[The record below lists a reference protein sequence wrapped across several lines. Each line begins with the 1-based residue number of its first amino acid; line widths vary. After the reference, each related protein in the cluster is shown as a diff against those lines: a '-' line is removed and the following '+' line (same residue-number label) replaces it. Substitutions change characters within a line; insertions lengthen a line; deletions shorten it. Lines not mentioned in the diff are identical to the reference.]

1 MPQET
6 EDTRV
11 TIPVVVE
18 TAAVHKRNKV
28 TGTVHL
34 QTVVHEDEVVVDE
47 PLFAEEV
54 SIERVPVDR
63 WVDAAILVRQEGDT
77 TIVPVL
83 EEVVVVEKR
92 LKLIEEVRI
101 TRRHVT
107 RHAPQRV
114 TLRRQEAIVD
124 RLPPPAAD
132 EADRSAVRDAP
143 GQAGQD

>member
-1 MPQET
+1 MPQKA

-11 TIPVVVE
+11 TIPTVVE
-18 TAAVHKRNKV
+18 TPTVHKRNKV

-34 QTVVHEDEVVVDE
+34 HTVVHEDEVVVDE
-47 PLFAEEV
+47 PLRAEEV
-54 SIERVPVDR
+54 SIERVAVDR
-63 WVDAAILVRQEGDT
+63 WVDAAIPVRQEGDT

-83 EEVVVVEKR
+83 EEVAVIEKR
-92 LKLIEEVRI
+92 LKLMEEVRI

-107 RHAPQRV
+107 HHAPQRV

-132 EADRSAVRDAP
+132 ETDRSAVRDAL

>member
-1 MPQET
+1 MPKET
-6 EDTRV
+6 ENSQVTVPVVEETAVVGKRKRV
-11 TIPVVVE
+11 TD
-18 TAAVHKRNKV
+18 
-28 TGTVHL
+28 TVRL
-34 QTVVHEDEVVVDE
+34 RTVVHEDEVIVDE
-47 PLFAEEV
+47 PLLAEEISV
-54 SIERVPVDR
+54 ERVPVDR
-63 WVDAAILVRQEGDT
+63 WIDTPLTIRQEGDT
-77 TIVPVL
+77 TIIPVF

-132 EADRSAVRDAP
+132 EADRSAVRDAT

>member
-1 MPQET
+1 MPQEI

-11 TIPVVVE
+11 TIPVVME
-18 TAAVHKRNKV
+18 TAAVHKRNTV

-34 QTVVHEDEVVVDE
+34 HTVVHEDEVVVDE

-54 SIERVPVDR
+54 SIERVAVDR
-63 WVDAAILVRQEGDT
+63 WVDAAIPVRQEGDT

-83 EEVVVVEKR
+83 EEVAVVERR

-107 RHAPQRV
+107 HHAPQRV